1 MINPDTLDLILRHLT
16 QIKTSQPGAV
26 DIDDEQM
33 AAYLEGRLT
42 GAERE
47 EVERM
52 ILASGE
58 AFRQFVEESRIRLEV
73 EKRPVAM
80 PPDLRERIL
89 QTCARQTAPSVSR
102 LIYRAARNA
111 LELINNMGAIQTLTP
126 AFGTVRN
133 KDLNPETSIYNLKI
147 ESYAVELATNKQA
160 DGLFEIWLRLK
171 PGQLAGQ
178 NCDWQLWS
186 GNSLLESQ
194 PSQTSEALF
203 SDVPVGRY
211 YCVLLI
217 SGERAGAIDLSL
229 EEGGNG

>member
-1 MINPDTLDLILRHLT
+1 MDKPETLDMILRRLA
-16 QIKTSQPGAV
+16 QIKTSQSGAQE
-26 DIDDEQM
+26 IDDELM
-33 AAYLEGRLT
+33 AAYLEGRLA
-42 GAERE
+42 GSERE
-47 EVERM
+47 EVEQI
-52 ILASGE
+52 ILASGVT
-58 AFRQFVEESRIRLEV
+58 FRQFVEESQIRLQV

-80 PPDLRERIL
+80 PPEIHERIL
-89 QTCARQTAPSVSR
+89 KMCAHQGAPSVSQ
-102 LIYRAARNA
+102 LIYRASRNIM
-111 LELINNMGAIQTLTP
+111 EMINNAGVTQTLTP

-133 KDLNPETSIYNLKI
+133 NGLNPETSIYNLKI

-217 SGERAGAIDLSL
+217 SGERVGAIDLSL
-229 EEGGNG
+229 EEGGNE